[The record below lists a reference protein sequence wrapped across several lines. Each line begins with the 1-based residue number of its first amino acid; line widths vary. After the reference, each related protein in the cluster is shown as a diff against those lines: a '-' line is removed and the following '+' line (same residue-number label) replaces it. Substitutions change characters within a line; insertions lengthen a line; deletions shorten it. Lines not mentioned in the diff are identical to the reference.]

1 MKTQRKIQIENLS
14 KEEQKLLN
22 IYLNEYNDIFQ
33 SILLM
38 PPNEF
43 IHNIIKR
50 VQITLKKKF
59 NDININIRTKI
70 EEFLTEQIYSKEY
83 KYASLAL
90 KSIEKKINNNLQPKI
105 FEGEIIEHC
114 NKDKKNG
121 IYIHT
126 CGEPFYLFKYHS
138 NNDLENNNNNENKNS
153 LLICIKCEK
162 VYKSNL
168 IKFKCNSTGH
178 EFYSFINLY

>member
-14 KEEQKLLN
+14 KEEQKLFN

-33 SILLM
+33 MILLM

-83 KYASLAL
+83 KYATLAL
-90 KSIEKKINNNLQPKI
+90 K
-105 FEGEIIEHC
+105 
-114 NKDKKNG
+114 
-121 IYIHT
+121 
-126 CGEPFYLFKYHS
+126 
-138 NNDLENNNNNENKNS
+138 
-153 LLICIKCEK
+153 
-162 VYKSNL
+162 
-168 IKFKCNSTGH
+168 
-178 EFYSFINLY
+178 

>member
-1 MKTQRKIQIENLS
+1 MKTQRKIQIENFS

-83 KYASLAL
+83 KYASLA
-90 KSIEKKINNNLQPKI
+90 
-105 FEGEIIEHC
+105 
-114 NKDKKNG
+114 
-121 IYIHT
+121 
-126 CGEPFYLFKYHS
+126 
-138 NNDLENNNNNENKNS
+138 
-153 LLICIKCEK
+153 
-162 VYKSNL
+162 
-168 IKFKCNSTGH
+168 
-178 EFYSFINLY
+178 